1 LKKEEILDKLRTVG
15 FKENESKVLLVLL
28 NGRMMSASQIAKE
41 SRIIRNS
48 IYDILKSFVEKGYC
62 NEIETN
68 TILQYQCIDPI
79 VMLDKIERE
88 FNEGNRM
95 RIQTLKQ
102 TFNDIGNYYTA
113 EKEPNPGED
122 KEVNIELVRGFN
134 KHRMEKY
141 IELLKSSK
149 KKILGMYRLR
159 GIVSSELDS
168 IAADFIK
175 KGGELRSIY
184 QVNLNFK
191 IVKNGKAEP
200 ASKEDLI
207 RVCENFEKAGE
218 KIRLSEK
225 DIPNMT
231 IFDDEIVFSNITDK
245 KIPSHKTADLIVKNK
260 SNAKYM
266 TDLFE
271 FYWDNGISIKDF
283 KNRK

>member
-1 LKKEEILDKLRTVG
+1 MKKEEILDKLRSVG

-28 NGRMMSASQIAKE
+28 NGNMMSASQIAKE

-79 VMLDKIERE
+79 IMLDKIERE
-88 FNEGNRM
+88 FNDVNKL
-95 RIQTLKQ
+95 RIQTLKG
-102 TFNDIGNYYTA
+102 TFSEIDTFYKVGKNSESGKDA
-113 EKEPNPGED
+113 
-122 KEVNIELVRGFN
+122 EVNIELVRGFN

-141 IELLKSSK
+141 IELLKNSK
-149 KKILGMYRLR
+149 NRILGMYRLR

-168 IAADFIK
+168 IAAEFVK

-191 IVKNGKAEP
+191 IVNDGKAEP
-200 ASKEDLI
+200 AAKEDLI
-207 RVCENFEKAGE
+207 RVCESFEKAGE

-245 KIPSHKTADLIVKNK
+245 NIPAHKTADMIVKNK

-271 FYWDNGISIKDF
+271 FYWNNGISINEF

>member
-1 LKKEEILDKLRTVG
+1 LKKEEILDKLRSVG

-28 NGRMMSASQIAKE
+28 NGNMMSASQIAKE

-88 FNEGNRM
+88 FNEANKF
-95 RIQTLKQ
+95 RIEKLKG
-102 TFNDIGNYYTA
+102 TFSEIDNFYKADKKTGKDNDA
-113 EKEPNPGED
+113 
-122 KEVNIELVRGFN
+122 EVNIELVRGFN

-141 IELLKSSK
+141 IELLKTSK
-149 KKILGMYRLR
+149 NRILGMYRLR

-168 IAADFIK
+168 IAAEFVK

-191 IVKNGKAEP
+191 IIKNGKAEP
-200 ASKEDLI
+200 AAKDDLI

-245 KIPSHKTADLIVKNK
+245 NIPAHKTADMIVKNK

-271 FYWDNGISIKDF
+271 FYWNSGISIKEF
-283 KNRK
+283 KNIK

>member
-1 LKKEEILDKLRTVG
+1 MKKEEILDKLRVVG

-28 NGRMMSASQIAKE
+28 NGNMMSASQIAKE

-68 TILQYQCIDPI
+68 TILQYKCIDPI
-79 VMLDKIERE
+79 VMLDKIEKE
-88 FNEGNRM
+88 FNEGNRS

-102 TFNDIGNYYTA
+102 TFDNISDYYKA
-113 EKEPNPGED
+113 GKNSEPGKD

-141 IELLKSSK
+141 MELLKLSK
-149 KKILGMYRLR
+149 SRILGMYRLR

-168 IAADFIK
+168 LAADFVK
-175 KGGELRSIY
+175 RGGELRSIY

-191 IVKNGKAEP
+191 IVKDGKAEP
-200 ASKEDLI
+200 ATKEDLI
-207 RVCENFEKAGE
+207 CVCENFEKAGE

-245 KIPSHKTADLIVKNK
+245 NIPAHKTADLIVKNK

-266 TDLFE
+266 TDLFD
-271 FYWDNGISIKDF
+271 FYWANGISIKDF
-283 KNRK
+283 KNKK

>member
-1 LKKEEILDKLRTVG
+1 LKKEEILDKLRIVG

-28 NGRMMSASQIAKE
+28 NGKMMSASQIANQ

-79 VMLDKIERE
+79 VMMDKIERE
-88 FNEGNRM
+88 FNEGNRS

-102 TFNDIGNYYTA
+102 TFSDIGNYYTE
-113 EKEPNPGED
+113 EKESEPNED

-168 IAADFIK
+168 IAADFVK
-175 KGGELRSIY
+175 NGGELRSIY

-200 ASKEDLI
+200 ATNEDLI
-207 RVCENFEKAGE
+207 RVCENFERAGE

-245 KIPSHKTADLIVKNK
+245 KIPTHKTADLIVKNK

-266 TDLFE
+266 TDLFD
-271 FYWDNGISIKDF
+271 FYWNSGFSIIDF

>member
-1 LKKEEILDKLRTVG
+1 MKKEEILDKLRVVG

-28 NGRMMSASQIAKE
+28 NGNMMSASQIAKE

-68 TILQYQCIDPI
+68 TILQYKCIDPI
-79 VMLDKIERE
+79 VMLDKIEKE
-88 FNEGNRM
+88 FNEGNRS

-102 TFNDIGNYYTA
+102 TFDNIGDYYKA
-113 EKEPNPGED
+113 GKNSEPGKD

-141 IELLKSSK
+141 MELLKLSESR
-149 KKILGMYRLR
+149 ILGMYRLR

-168 IAADFIK
+168 IAADFVK
-175 KGGELRSIY
+175 RGGELRSIY

-191 IVKNGKAEP
+191 IVRDGKAEP
-200 ASKEDLI
+200 ATKEDLI
-207 RVCENFEKAGE
+207 CVCENFEKAGE
-218 KIRLSEK
+218 KIRLSEM

-231 IFDDEIVFSNITDK
+231 IFDDETVFSNITDK
-245 KIPSHKTADLIVKNK
+245 SIPAHKTADLIVKNK

-271 FYWDNGISIKDF
+271 FYWSSGISVKDF